1 MIYLC
6 SQYDKTATM
15 QQKIFT
21 LLLLLSLFSCGK
33 KSEETAN
40 FKRAPMPVDN
50 IQGVIVGTSILDNAI
65 TAGGTLLPLE
75 QTELHPEIAGRVIA
89 LNLPEGKK
97 VSAGTLLVKLF
108 DEDLQTQIRKIETQ
122 IAIAR
127 TTEQRLKGLLNVQ
140 GTSQQEYD
148 LAALQTRN
156 LEAEIEL
163 LKVKIRQTEIRA
175 PFSGTI
181 GLRQISPG
189 AYITPATAV
198 ATIRDD
204 HKLRLDFS
212 VPEKYGALIRN
223 GQSVKFHVDGSQR
236 NYTATVTASEQSV
249 AADTRDLH
257 LRAIVNEQS
266 ADLVPGRFAEV
277 DLSLTTQPK
286 AIMIPTEC
294 VIPQARDKKVV
305 VYRSGKAKFTTV
317 TTGIRQSGKVEI
329 LSGLAV
335 GDTIVTSGML
345 FLKPDTEFRFTKVD

>member
-1 MIYLC
+1 
-6 SQYDKTATM
+6 
-15 QQKIFT
+15 
-21 LLLLLSLFSCGK
+21 
-33 KSEETAN
+33 
-40 FKRAPMPVDN
+40 
-50 IQGVIVGTSILDNAI
+50 
-65 TAGGTLLPLE
+65 
-75 QTELHPEIAGRVIA
+75 
-89 LNLPEGKK
+89 
-97 VSAGTLLVKLF
+97 
-108 DEDLQTQIRKIETQ
+108 
-122 IAIAR
+122 
-127 TTEQRLKGLLNVQ
+127 VQ

-148 LAALQTRN
+148 LATLQTRN

-266 ADLVPGRFAEV
+266 AELVPGRFAEV

-317 TTGIRQSGKVEI
+317 TTGVRQSGKVEI
-329 LSGLAV
+329 LSGLTV
-335 GDTIVTSGML
+335 GDTVVTSGML
-345 FLKPDTEFRFTKVD
+345 FLKPDTEFRFTKVE